1 MPFTE
6 TSADAGIVRRR
17 RPSRSI
23 GAIVSALLL
32 LTACRREE
40 PTSPPPPE
48 RIAGWRRI
56 ATFSGR
62 GDAQL
67 ETFPIETWTW
77 RVQWETRNESPA
89 GAGTFKATAHSGDSG
104 RLLAD
109 IADVR
114 GVDRDTTYVT
124 ELPHRYYL
132 VVKSA
137 NVDWT
142 MTVEEAVL
150 K

>member
-1 MPFTE
+1 MPFTKA
-6 TSADAGIVRRR
+6 SADARIVTGRRGR
-17 RPSRSI
+17 RTMS
-23 GAIVSALLL
+23 AFVFALLIIPG
-32 LTACRREE
+32 CRQ
-40 PTSPPPPE
+40 PGPPHRAE
-48 RIAGWRRI
+48 QISGWHRI

-62 GDAQL
+62 GNAQL
-67 ETFPIETWTW
+67 ETFPIDGWTW
-77 RVQWETRNESPA
+77 RVQWETRNESPP
-89 GAGTFKATAHSGDSG
+89 GTGTFKATAHSGDSG
-104 RLLAD
+104 RQLAE

-142 MTVEEAVL
+142 MVVEEAVL
-150 K
+150 E